1 VSPPTGQSQ
10 QTDGWRLRR
19 TPGFHEQAERAGI
32 EAMGRLPLV
41 FLIAGL
47 CVAQTGWE
55 IATKLPGVDLEGLTN
70 SQREMALQVMHAES
84 CNCGCGMKIAECRMG
99 DPECV
104 SSRRLSNF
112 VVKMASAGK
121 SRETVREELLKF
133 AAAPENLLDDP
144 IKIATDGDPVRG
156 PASAKVTIVE
166 FSDFQCPYCAK
177 AAVEVK
183 QILNKYPKDVRLIF
197 KQFPLDIHSQAA
209 VAAEA
214 SLAAQAQGKFWEMH
228 DRFYAN
234 FRSINKARI
243 LTWAQE
249 VGLDLNRFKKDLD
262 SHKYL
267 ARIRAE
273 EKQGDDAGVV
283 GTPTFYINGKK
294 LNTSFEVATIEP
306 VIKAEMRKK

>member
-1 VSPPTGQSQ
+1 M
-10 QTDGWRLRR
+10 
-19 TPGFHEQAERAGI
+19 

-55 IATKLPGVDLEGLTN
+55 IATKLPGVDLVGLNN
-70 SQREMALQVMHAES
+70 SQREIALQTMRAES
-84 CNCGCGMKIAECRMG
+84 CTCGCDMKIAQCRMG
-99 DPECV
+99 DPACV
-104 SSRRLSNF
+104 SSRRLAHF
-112 VVKMASAGK
+112 VVTMASSGK
-121 SRETVREELLKF
+121 SKEAVREELLKF
-133 AAAPENLLDDP
+133 AKAPENLLDDP
-144 IKIATDGDPVRG
+144 IKIATDGDPIRG

-177 AAVEVK
+177 ATVEVK
-183 QILNKYPKDVRLIF
+183 QILNKYPKDVRFLF

-228 DRFYAN
+228 DKLYAN
-234 FRSINKARI
+234 FRSISRVRI
-243 LTWAQE
+243 LAWARE
-249 VGLDLNRFKKDLD
+249 VGLDVTRFKTDLD

-267 ARIRAE
+267 ARVTAE
-273 EKQGDDAGVV
+273 EKQGEDAGVV

-294 LNTSFEVATIEP
+294 LNSSFEFAIIEP
-306 VIKAEMRKK
+306 VIQAEMKKK

>member
-1 VSPPTGQSQ
+1 
-10 QTDGWRLRR
+10 
-19 TPGFHEQAERAGI
+19 
-32 EAMGRLPLV
+32 M

-70 SQREMALQVMHAES
+70 SQREMALQMMRAES
-84 CNCGCGMKIAECRMG
+84 CSCGCDMKIAQCRMA
-99 DPECV
+99 DPACV
-104 SSRRLSNF
+104 NSRRLANF

-121 SRETVREELLKF
+121 SRNAAREELSKF

-144 IKIATDGDPVRG
+144 IKIVTDGDPVRG
-156 PASAKVTIVE
+156 PSNAKVTIVE

-177 AAVEVK
+177 AAGEVK

-197 KQFPLDIHSQAA
+197 KQYPLDIHSQAA
-209 VAAEA
+209 AAAEA

-234 FRSINKARI
+234 YRSINPAHI
-243 LTWAQE
+243 LTWAKE
-249 VGLDLNRFKKDLD
+249 VGLDLTRFKTDLD

-267 ARIRAE
+267 PRVRNE

-306 VIKAEMRKK
+306 VIQSEMKKK

>member
-1 VSPPTGQSQ
+1 M
-10 QTDGWRLRR
+10 
-19 TPGFHEQAERAGI
+19 

-55 IATKLPGVDLEGLTN
+55 ITTKLPGVDLVGLTN
-70 SQREMALQVMHAES
+70 SQREIALQTMRAES
-84 CNCGCGMKIAECRMG
+84 CTCGCDMKIAQCRMG
-99 DPECV
+99 DPACV
-104 SSRRLSNF
+104 SSRRLAHF
-112 VVKMASAGK
+112 VVTMASSGK
-121 SRETVREELLKF
+121 SKEAVREELLKF

-177 AAVEVK
+177 ATVEVT
-183 QILNKYPKDVRLIF
+183 QILNKYPKDVRFLF

-228 DRFYAN
+228 DKLYAN
-234 FRSINKARI
+234 FRSISRVRI
-243 LTWAQE
+243 LAWARE
-249 VGLDLNRFKKDLD
+249 VGLDVTRFKTDLD

-267 ARIRAE
+267 ARVTAE
-273 EKQGDDAGVV
+273 EKQGEDAGVV

-294 LNTSFEVATIEP
+294 LNSSFEFAIIEP
-306 VIKAEMRKK
+306 VIQAEMKKK

>member
-1 VSPPTGQSQ
+1 
-10 QTDGWRLRR
+10 
-19 TPGFHEQAERAGI
+19 
-32 EAMGRLPLV
+32 MGRLPVV

-55 IATKLPGVDLEGLTN
+55 IAIKLPGVDLEGLTN
-70 SQREMALQVMHAES
+70 SQREIALQTMRAEGCS
-84 CNCGCGMKIAECRMG
+84 CGCGMKIAQCRMG

-104 SSRRLSNF
+104 SSRRLANF
-112 VVKMASAGK
+112 VVKVASAGK
-121 SRETVREELLKF
+121 SREAVRVELLKF

-177 AAVEVK
+177 AAGEVK

-214 SLAAQAQGKFWEMH
+214 SLAAHAQGKFWEMH
-228 DRFYAN
+228 DKFYAN
-234 FRSINKARI
+234 FRSISEARI
-243 LTWAQE
+243 LTWGQE
-249 VGLDLNRFKKDLD
+249 VGLDMTRFKKDLD
-262 SHKYL
+262 SHKYR
-267 ARIRAE
+267 ARITAE
-273 EKQGDDAGVV
+273 EKQGEDAGVA

-294 LNTSFEVATIEP
+294 LNSSFEFATIEP
-306 VIKAEMRKK
+306 VIQTEMKKK